1 MKIRKVTQFP
11 LNPEYDIMYFNVT
24 TRSSKIYKLDG
35 SVESHDAWLSKG
47 DPDTVT
53 VEGYYPLYE
62 NESISNQNSPIGTSN
77 THTFTV
83 DGVAKT
89 FYMPNGVTNYL
100 GDYPYGD
107 SNNDGVLNFRK
118 PSVDTIPSPN
128 FDGGN
133 TFMTPSFDGAGGVSV
148 DVTGMLNNPDS
159 GSFNNTQDNISLTAE
174 EDGILI
180 LADGTVQAFNKGD
193 TVTVPPGSTVIQEL
207 IVPGTGDADG
217 DGVIDRED
225 SAPNNPSVS
234 GQDADNDGVDDVID
248 SDPSDPNVS
257 GVDADGDGVD
267 DAANNVCASSPV
279 TITVSSE
286 YDSQTSSSTYKYTT
300 SDSNGNGGLFGC
312 IDAVRGQT
320 LTINVVG
327 QQVELES
334 HPLKITDY
342 NDLGQAKAPLPGV
355 QKTQYGAEYTLTW
368 TVPCDETVT
377 KYQYQCENHAG
388 MRGTINVT
396 GTCPDTDGDGV
407 YDLDDS
413 DPNDAS
419 VSGVDADGD
428 GVDDAVDSDPSDAS
442 TSGVDA
448 DGDGVDDA
456 VDSDPND
463 SSTTGVDAD
472 GDGVDDAV
480 DSDPNDSSTSGVDSD
495 GDGVDDAVDSDP
507 NDSSSSE
514 TLTSSGY
521 TGTGDFTTS
530 DGTAVDVTTY
540 LDDPN
545 SGQTNNTGGTITV
558 TKSGEAIMV
567 APDGTVYEFNS
578 PQEVPDGFTVF
589 EGSGSS
595 YQFILPIYVA
605 PVSPDPVAPDP
616 SPIMPGEPRLSTLSF
631 SSQSLADIDLG
642 PFTTGSDGTVTYSFG
657 FSQTTSITNSGN
669 GVMQVTVDE
678 NTGILSFSVTNGS
691 FGTSHTNPLFVTL
704 KNTSSTGHTVSYVE
718 QITLNFTFAP
728 VDTDGDGVPD
738 NEDGAPNDANT
749 SSSTTW
755 SNPPQ
760 YVCLINPSYQS
771 SWNGQYELNQTYG
784 STNHNGKWYWKKSFS
799 NGMGYIYWS
808 SSNNRWE
815 FAGQLDAQNPIGYQL
830 ETGKIWPFDG
840 TWNDLTTNNGPFPWE
855 VSEGACPDTDGDGV
869 TDDIDKFPNDPSESA
884 DSDYDGVG
892 DNADPDKGTIQATHD
907 SGSSSTTSPTTE
919 EFPQGFAINL
929 DQQYAHYMVPKSGY
943 TFTGWNIP
951 ATGSNTGWYVWQ
963 DNGETQLQVGSGH
976 TMVQATFTAPQT
988 PQTPTSSGP
997 NSMNFETATASASY
1011 QGTVWSEGEVGSGT
1025 WYESYELDTSEHT
1038 LVYNSATWQFDLFW
1052 NATGE
1057 TIAGVITE
1065 LDPDLVTDADY
1076 VISDVVRDA
1085 GAGNLVTSFT
1095 LTYIGTPDTSNV
1107 DTDGDGLTDDYESSI
1122 GTDPN
1127 NWDTDG
1133 DGLSDQ
1139 EEDQN
1144 YGTDPNTSDTDGDGI
1159 SDGEEINNYGTDP
1172 ATADTDG
1179 DGLNDGDEVNNST
1192 DPSSPDTDGDGV
1204 QDGSDA
1210 FPSDPNEDTDTDGD
1224 GTGDNADGAPNDP
1237 NSTTAPTST
1246 PSGFTSGAFTGD
1258 SSAGIL
1264 SNINGGSAAIT
1275 FFNEATNGGYTLSA
1289 REVSAMVEFYIMDSN
1304 GEELVGTFDTSSWST
1319 SSEAGW
1325 TLDIG
1330 SYVAWEAPYDNTHYG
1345 YPNVSLTYT
1354 GGGSWTAPD
1363 ATPSQYLDVESA
1375 MQGSQDSPLILAISQ
1390 VSTEDPW
1397 TGNTVPGIEF
1407 TVLETRG
1414 SFASPAPVFNVSA
1427 AGSPSGN
1434 YYGMGMAD
1442 AEGVTSFSTGNQ
1454 LGQWTK
1460 QGSVYTFVIPL
1471 DTVHQSG
1478 DTYFKIATEDGIGQ
1492 FANVVG
1498 SVSSTQDGV
1507 MVDVGDTT
1515 TTWTRDLS
1523 SYSSGGSS
1531 SYNVGDIVTWTP
1543 PVGHSRYDANSPQSF
1558 QAHLET
1564 NNGDGTW
1571 AILYDCNNNYPGDC
1585 YSENNASESDFS

>member
-24 TRSSKIYKLDG
+24 TRSSKIYKIDG

-89 FYMPNGVTNYL
+89 FYMPNAVTHYL

-107 SNNDGVLNFRK
+107 SNNDGILNFRK

-180 LADGTVQAFNKGD
+180 LTDGTVQAFNKGD

-312 IDAVRGQT
+312 INAVRGQT

-507 NDSSSSE
+507 NDSSTTGVDTDGDGVDDAVDSDPNDSSSSE

-521 TGTGDFTTS
+521 TGTGDFTTP
-530 DGTAVDVTTY
+530 DGIAVDITTY
-540 LDDPN
+540 LNDPS
-545 SGQTNNTGGTITV
+545 SGQTNNSGSTITMNR
-558 TKSGEAIMV
+558 SGEAILV
-567 APDGTVYEFNS
+567 APDGTVYEFIS
-578 PQEVPDGFTVF
+578 PQEVPDGFTIF
-589 EGSGSS
+589 EGSSS
-595 YQFILPIYVA
+595 ASQFILPQYV
-605 PVSPDPVAPDP
+605 VT
-616 SPIMPGEPRLSTLSF
+616 PIMPGSPGLSSLSF
-631 SSQSLADIDLG
+631 SSNDLSDIDLG
-642 PFTTGSDGTVTYSFG
+642 PVTTGSNGTVTYHFG
-657 FSQTTSITNSGN
+657 TDQTTSITNSGN

-678 NTGILSFSVTNGS
+678 NTGVLSFSVTNGS
-691 FGTSHTNPLFVTL
+691 FGTSHT
-704 KNTSSTGHTVSYVE
+704 
-718 QITLNFTFAP
+718 QI
-728 VDTDGDGVPD
+728 
-738 NEDGAPNDANT
+738 
-749 SSSTTW
+749 
-755 SNPPQ
+755 
-760 YVCLINPSYQS
+760 
-771 SWNGQYELNQTYG
+771 
-784 STNHNGKWYWKKSFS
+784 HFS
-799 NGMGYIYWS
+799 
-808 SSNNRWE
+808 
-815 FAGQLDAQNPIGYQL
+815 
-830 ETGKIWPFDG
+830 
-840 TWNDLTTNNGPFPWE
+840 
-855 VSEGACPDTDGDGV
+855 
-869 TDDIDKFPNDPSESA
+869 
-884 DSDYDGVG
+884 
-892 DNADPDKGTIQATHD
+892 
-907 SGSSSTTSPTTE
+907 
-919 EFPQGFAINL
+919 
-929 DQQYAHYMVPKSGY
+929 
-943 TFTGWNIP
+943 
-951 ATGSNTGWYVWQ
+951 
-963 DNGETQLQVGSGH
+963 
-976 TMVQATFTAPQT
+976 
-988 PQTPTSSGP
+988 
-997 NSMNFETATASASY
+997 
-1011 QGTVWSEGEVGSGT
+1011 
-1025 WYESYELDTSEHT
+1025 
-1038 LVYNSATWQFDLFW
+1038 
-1052 NATGE
+1052 
-1057 TIAGVITE
+1057 
-1065 LDPDLVTDADY
+1065 
-1076 VISDVVRDA
+1076 
-1085 GAGNLVTSFT
+1085 
-1095 LTYIGTPDTSNV
+1095 
-1107 DTDGDGLTDDYESSI
+1107 
-1122 GTDPN
+1122 
-1127 NWDTDG
+1127 
-1133 DGLSDQ
+1133 
-1139 EEDQN
+1139 
-1144 YGTDPNTSDTDGDGI
+1144 
-1159 SDGEEINNYGTDP
+1159 
-1172 ATADTDG
+1172 
-1179 DGLNDGDEVNNST
+1179 
-1192 DPSSPDTDGDGV
+1192 
-1204 QDGSDA
+1204 
-1210 FPSDPNEDTDTDGD
+1210 
-1224 GTGDNADGAPNDP
+1224 
-1237 NSTTAPTST
+1237 
-1246 PSGFTSGAFTGD
+1246 
-1258 SSAGIL
+1258 
-1264 SNINGGSAAIT
+1264 
-1275 FFNEATNGGYTLSA
+1275 
-1289 REVSAMVEFYIMDSN
+1289 
-1304 GEELVGTFDTSSWST
+1304 
-1319 SSEAGW
+1319 
-1325 TLDIG
+1325 
-1330 SYVAWEAPYDNTHYG
+1330 
-1345 YPNVSLTYT
+1345 
-1354 GGGSWTAPD
+1354 
-1363 ATPSQYLDVESA
+1363 
-1375 MQGSQDSPLILAISQ
+1375 
-1390 VSTEDPW
+1390 
-1397 TGNTVPGIEF
+1397 
-1407 TVLETRG
+1407 
-1414 SFASPAPVFNVSA
+1414 
-1427 AGSPSGN
+1427 
-1434 YYGMGMAD
+1434 
-1442 AEGVTSFSTGNQ
+1442 
-1454 LGQWTK
+1454 
-1460 QGSVYTFVIPL
+1460 
-1471 DTVHQSG
+1471 
-1478 DTYFKIATEDGIGQ
+1478 
-1492 FANVVG
+1492 
-1498 SVSSTQDGV
+1498 
-1507 MVDVGDTT
+1507 
-1515 TTWTRDLS
+1515 
-1523 SYSSGGSS
+1523 
-1531 SYNVGDIVTWTP
+1531 
-1543 PVGHSRYDANSPQSF
+1543 
-1558 QAHLET
+1558 
-1564 NNGDGTW
+1564 
-1571 AILYDCNNNYPGDC
+1571 
-1585 YSENNASESDFS
+1585 

>member
-24 TRSSKIYKLDG
+24 TRTSKIYRIDG

-62 NESISNQNSPIGTSN
+62 NQAIANQNSPIGTSH
-77 THTFTV
+77 THTFTINGV
-83 DGVAKT
+83 DKT
-89 FYMPNGVTNYL
+89 FYMPNGVTNYH

-107 SNNDGVLNFRK
+107 SNNDGILNFRK
-118 PSVDTIPSPN
+118 PSVNTIPSPN

-133 TFMTPSFDGAGGVSV
+133 TFMTPSFNGAGGVAV

-159 GSFNNTQDNISLTAE
+159 GSFNNTLDDISLTAE
-174 EDGILI
+174 QGGILI
-180 LADGTVQAFNKGD
+180 LADGTVQTFNEGD
-193 TVTVPPGSTVIQEL
+193 TVTAPPGSTVIQEL

-217 DGVIDRED
+217 DGIIDRED

-267 DAANNVCASSPV
+267 DAAN
-279 TITVSSE
+279 
-286 YDSQTSSSTYKYTT
+286 
-300 SDSNGNGGLFGC
+300 
-312 IDAVRGQT
+312 
-320 LTINVVG
+320 
-327 QQVELES
+327 
-334 HPLKITDY
+334 
-342 NDLGQAKAPLPGV
+342 
-355 QKTQYGAEYTLTW
+355 
-368 TVPCDETVT
+368 
-377 KYQYQCENHAG
+377 
-388 MRGTINVT
+388 
-396 GTCPDTDGDGV
+396 PDTDGDGV
-407 YDLDDS
+407 YDSDDS

-419 VSGVDADGD
+419 I
-428 GVDDAVDSDPSDAS
+428 
-442 TSGVDA
+442 SGVDA

-463 SSTTGVDAD
+463 AT
-472 GDGVDDAV
+472 
-480 DSDPNDSSTSGVDSD
+480 TSGVDSD

-507 NDSSSSE
+507 NDSSSSQ
-514 TLTSSGY
+514 TLSSSGY

-530 DGTAVDVTTY
+530 GGTAVDITTY
-540 LDDPN
+540 LNDPN

-589 EGSGSS
+589 EGSSSS
-595 YQFILPIYVA
+595 YQFVLPTYVA
-605 PVSPDPVAPDP
+605 PIAPGPIAPDPVV
-616 SPIMPGEPRLSTLSF
+616 MPGEPRLSTLSF
-631 SSQSLADIDLG
+631 SSESLADIDLG
-642 PFTTGSDGTVTYSFG
+642 PVTTGSDGTVTYSFG
-657 FSQTTSITNSGN
+657 NSQSTSITNSGN

-691 FGTSHTNPLFVTL
+691 FGTSHTNPLYVTL
-704 KNTSSTGHTVSYVE
+704 TNTSSTGHTISYVE

-738 NEDGAPNDANT
+738 NQDGAPNDANT

-760 YVCLINPSYQS
+760 YVCLINASYQS
-771 SWNGQYELNQTYG
+771 NWNGQYELNQTYG
-784 STNHNGKWYWKKSFS
+784 STNHNSKWYWKKSFS
-799 NGMGYIYWS
+799 NSMGYIYWS

-830 ETGKIWPFDG
+830 ETGKTWPFDG
-840 TWNDLTTNNGPFPWE
+840 TWNDLTTNNGSFPWE

-869 TDDIDKFPNDPSESA
+869 TDDQDVFPNDASESA

-919 EFPQGFAINL
+919 EFAQGFTINL

-988 PQTPTSSGP
+988 PQNPTSSGP
-997 NSMNFETATASASY
+997 NSMNFETASASP
-1011 QGTVWSEGEVGSGT
+1011 QGPVWSHGEVGSGT
-1025 WYESYELDTSEHT
+1025 WHESYELDTSEHT
-1038 LVYNSATWQFDLFW
+1038 LVYNSATWQFDLLW

-1065 LDPDLVTDADY
+1065 LDPTLVTDADY
-1076 VISDVVRDA
+1076 VISDIVVDSNA
-1085 GAGNLVTSFT
+1085 SNLVTSFT

-1122 GTDPN
+1122 GTDAN

-1172 ATADTDG
+1172 ASSDTDG

-1192 DPSSPDTDGDGV
+1192 DPSNPDTDGDGV

-1237 NSTTAPTST
+1237 NSTTAPTSSST
-1246 PSGFTSGAFTGD
+1246 PS
-1258 SSAGIL
+1258 
-1264 SNINGGSAAIT
+1264 
-1275 FFNEATNGGYTLSA
+1275 E
-1289 REVSAMVEFYIMDSN
+1289 
-1304 GEELVGTFDTSSWST
+1304 
-1319 SSEAGW
+1319 
-1325 TLDIG
+1325 
-1330 SYVAWEAPYDNTHYG
+1330 
-1345 YPNVSLTYT
+1345 
-1354 GGGSWTAPD
+1354 
-1363 ATPSQYLDVESA
+1363 YLDVESA

-1390 VSTEDPW
+1390 VDTEDTW
-1397 TGNTVPGIEF
+1397 SGNAVPGIQF

-1414 SFASPAPVFNVSA
+1414 GFSSPAPVFEVSA

-1434 YYGMGMAD
+1434 YYAMGMAD
-1442 AEGVTSFSTGNQ
+1442 AV
-1454 LGQWTK
+1454 
-1460 QGSVYTFVIPL
+1460 
-1471 DTVHQSG
+1471 
-1478 DTYFKIATEDGIGQ
+1478 
-1492 FANVVG
+1492 
-1498 SVSSTQDGV
+1498 
-1507 MVDVGDTT
+1507 
-1515 TTWTRDLS
+1515 
-1523 SYSSGGSS
+1523 
-1531 SYNVGDIVTWTP
+1531 
-1543 PVGHSRYDANSPQSF
+1543 
-1558 QAHLET
+1558 
-1564 NNGDGTW
+1564 
-1571 AILYDCNNNYPGDC
+1571 
-1585 YSENNASESDFS
+1585 